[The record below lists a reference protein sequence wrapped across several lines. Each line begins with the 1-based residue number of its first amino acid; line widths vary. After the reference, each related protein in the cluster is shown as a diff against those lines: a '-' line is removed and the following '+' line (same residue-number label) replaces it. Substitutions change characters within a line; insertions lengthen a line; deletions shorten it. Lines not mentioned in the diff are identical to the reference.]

1 MSDNKRFAI
10 DLEEMSE
17 ERILIPAGDYA
28 VKVSKAEL
36 KHALSIKNTDA
47 PVYWY
52 RLDLTLD
59 VKDEEVSKLLNQDTP
74 KVFYSVMLSM
84 DKETEK
90 LSATGNPDL
99 GALLAACDLKTK
111 EANTMFIDAASEA
124 ATQREFNIAYFIEV
138 ANVLPGY
145 ELLAKVV
152 QRKHGTDDS
161 KMVNAVTKVAK
172 V

>member
-1 MSDNKRFAI
+1 
-10 DLEEMSE
+10 
-17 ERILIPAGDYA
+17 
-28 VKVSKAEL
+28 
-36 KHALSIKNTDA
+36 
-47 PVYWY
+47 
-52 RLDLTLD
+52 
-59 VKDEEVSKLLNQDTP
+59 
-74 KVFYSVMLSM
+74 M

-90 LSATGNPDL
+90 LSTTGNPDL

-111 EANTMFIDAASEA
+111 EANTMFIEAASSAE
-124 ATQREFNIAYFIEV
+124 TQREFNITYFTEV
-138 ANVLPGY
+138 VNVLPGY